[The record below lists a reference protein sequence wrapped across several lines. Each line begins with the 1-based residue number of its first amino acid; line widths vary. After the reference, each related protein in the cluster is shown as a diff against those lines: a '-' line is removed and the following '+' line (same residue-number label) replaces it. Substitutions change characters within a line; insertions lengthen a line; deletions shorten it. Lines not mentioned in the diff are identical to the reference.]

1 MRLAN
6 LVTPPNPLSTT
17 KADILSFVSPVL
29 GSVTGVWAKTVKIS
43 AIPPLLILEKGQKGG
58 GNTCQVK
65 ANAIQYVALP
75 CRVLALQVCRV
86 AMIESISIFA
96 AGRDGAMHHIVNL
109 A

>member
-43 AIPPLLILEKGQKGG
+43 AIPPLLILEKGQKRG

-65 ANAIQYVALP
+65 ANARFAIQYVALP
-75 CRVLALQVCRV
+75 WPCR
-86 AMIESISIFA
+86 FA
-96 AGRDGAMHHIVNL
+96 AS
-109 A
+109 